1 MFIYCTYLENQ
12 EMESNPLLSEIAKL
26 LPTLRSSNFAACY
39 IISWTIL
46 IAFFHFDLLRLTF
59 YVLLLTFLLLVMTIF
74 YSFSCFYVYA
84 ERKYKRLELPKTG
97 MFFNNFT
104 FSICI
109 GTEKVYNKTRTVLI
123 KQTNLFKK
131 NLKSKPG

>member
-26 LPTLRSSNFAACY
+26 LPTLRSSIFAACY

-84 ERKYKRLELPKTG
+84 ERKYKRLELPKTD

-104 FSICI
+104 FSVCI
-109 GTEKVYNKTRTVLI
+109 DTEKVYNKTRAILI

>member
-1 MFIYCTYLENQ
+1 MFIYCAYLENQ
-12 EMESNPLLSEIAKL
+12 EIESNPLLSEIAKL

-46 IAFFHFDLLRLTF
+46 IAFFHFDLLR
-59 YVLLLTFLLLVMTIF
+59 LTFLLLVMTIF

-109 GTEKVYNKTRTVLI
+109 GTEKVYNKTRTILI

>member
-84 ERKYKRLELPKTG
+84 ERKYKRLELPKTD

-104 FSICI
+104 FSVCI
-109 GTEKVYNKTRTVLI
+109 DTEKVYNKTRAILI

>member
-1 MFIYCTYLENQ
+1 MFIYCAYLENQ
-12 EMESNPLLSEIAKL
+12 EIESNPLLSEIAKL

-104 FSICI
+104 FSVCI
-109 GTEKVYNKTRTVLI
+109 DTEKVYNKTRAILI